1 MLSEEGGKGVGRDV
15 GGGEAE
21 DLYALRL
28 GLNWK
33 CSASWS
39 GGWPWGAFRGA
50 GGSFEEQENARE
62 SIYIFEIL
70 GLEEPRILTKLQK

>member
-1 MLSEEGGKGVGRDV
+1 MSEEGGKGAGRDV

-21 DLYALRL
+21 DVYALRL

-39 GGWPWGAFRGA
+39 GGWPWGAFRGVPVDH
-50 GGSFEEQENARE
+50 SKSKNARE
-62 SIYIFEIL
+62 LNQIEIL
-70 GLEEPRILTKLQK
+70 LEENEKNL

>member
-50 GGSFEEQENARE
+50 GGSFEEQERE
-62 SIYIFEIL
+62 GVESDRDI
-70 GLEEPRILTKLQK
+70 LEENEKNL